1 MAIKYPMA
9 LQKVSADKKLRLT
22 VWYEEGAEHPLVWC
36 EYPLHL
42 DDWNH
47 DGSINPTRWHSD
59 PAKRDHYESRQEC
72 MRYLVNSFGDAK
84 KIIDRLIANG
94 KATEHDRYE
103 EALIYDRQRREWLL
117 MSWVPTYRSYTGERI
132 EAHWDERESFDCK
145 REELDVY
152 SLTYDMSDEMLADLI
167 EHCLTDRVKVMS
179 YGIGYYGC
187 VSFYGNVDADC
198 DGIAWLE
205 HDEIVG
211 EDKWLSE
218 EQWATEDCYGLTSGV
233 REEIDAWSEGQV
245 FWFEVEK
252 NVRWKVHRECLSEER
267 EPEDYEEEEWE
278 RIDSCCG
285 YYGLENAVR
294 GAIELNNLPPMIEA
308 A

>member
-1 MAIKYPMA
+1 MA

-22 VWYEEGAEHPLVWC
+22 VWYEEGAEHPLAWC
-36 EYPLHL
+36 DYPLHL
-42 DDWNH
+42 DDWSPA
-47 DGSINPTRWHSD
+47 GSINPTRWHSD
-59 PAKRDHYESRQEC
+59 PAKRNHYESRQEC

-103 EALIYDRQRREWLL
+103 EALIYDRLRREWLL
-117 MSWVPTYRSYTGERI
+117 MSWVPAYRSYTGERI
-132 EAHWDERESFDCK
+132 EAHWDECESFDCK

-179 YGIGYYGC
+179 YGIGYYGG

-198 DGIAWLE
+198 EGIAWLE

-211 EDKWLSE
+211 EGKWLSE

-233 REEIDAWSEGQV
+233 REVIDAWSEGQV

-278 RIDSCCG
+278 RIDSCGG

-294 GAIELNNLPPMIEA
+294 GAIECNNLPPMIEA